1 LVLQDRTRVCC
12 DSYVR
17 QPLRRFTFP
26 ASVPGKVATWFAVSR
41 RQSAAAA
48 CRTAIAE
55 IVMRSTVNNNR
66 SSLATAVF
74 TALSAAALGGVSS
87 PASAET
93 AITIYSSAQPGAIPP
108 ELYRPLPGQSVPSA
122 MSVPGYALVRDDRD
136 VKLKQGRSQQS
147 FTDVAALID
156 PTTVTF
162 TSLTD
167 PGTRVLEQ
175 NFQFDLV
182 STQKLLLKFI
192 DRQITVDKTVGN
204 NVSQIS
210 GTLLSASDGIVLRD
224 KDGSIYTLPAY
235 SAVKFPDLPGGLNTR
250 PTLVWDIHSPT
261 GGNHKARVT
270 YQTGG
275 VTWWADY
282 NLIFN
287 EGEDANSGLLDLS
300 AWVSIINQSGAT
312 FGDAKLKLIA
322 GDVHRVEPVD
332 QRMYRREVLEMAA
345 AAPADA
351 AGFQQKDFFEFHLY
365 TLGRKT
371 TLPNNSTKQIEL
383 FDQAKQIPAKKVLLY
398 YGAAQPYFH
407 PAPYTERDMGVAMNK
422 KVDVYL
428 EFKNDKQFGLGVPL
442 PAGRIRVS
450 QVDKADQSL
459 EFIGEDK
466 IDHTP
471 KDEEVRVKLG
481 SAFDVV
487 GERRQVD
494 FAVDTKGRWVEE
506 EIEVKLRNHKTQP
519 VNVIVKESLYR
530 WSNWKVLT
538 KTHNF
543 DKEDARTISFPVRVA
558 KDGETVVRYRVRY
571 TW

>member
-1 LVLQDRTRVCC
+1 MRKSL
-12 DSYVR
+12 S
-17 QPLRRFTFP
+17 PL
-26 ASVPGKVATWFAVSR
+26 AVAVSCAIFGAATH
-41 RQSAAAA
+41 AAAA
-48 CRTAIAE
+48 E
-55 IVMRSTVNNNR
+55 K
-66 SSLATAVF
+66 
-74 TALSAAALGGVSS
+74 G
-87 PASAET
+87 ET
-93 AITIYSSAQPGAIPP
+93 AITIYSSAQPGGISP
-108 ELYRPLPGQSVPSA
+108 EFYRPIPGQGVPNA

-136 VKLKQGRSQQS
+136 VAIKQGRSQIP

-167 PGTRVLEQ
+167 PSTRVLEQ

-192 DRQITVDKTVGN
+192 DRQITVDKPNGN
-204 NVSQIS
+204 SVTPIT
-210 GTLLSASDGIVLRD
+210 GTLLSATDGIVLRGS
-224 KDGSIYTLPAY
+224 DGSIYSLPSY
-235 SAVKFPDLPGGLNTR
+235 NSVRFPDLPGGLNTR
-250 PTLVWDIHSPT
+250 PTLVWDINSPT

-282 NLIFN
+282 NIIFN
-287 EGEDANSGLLDLS
+287 EGADANSGLLDLS

-312 FGDAKLKLIA
+312 YQDAKLKLIA
-322 GDVHRVEPVD
+322 GDVHRVQPEMDMRV
-332 QRMYRREVLEMAA
+332 RREVLMKAA
-345 AAPADA
+345 EAQADV
-351 AGFQQKDFFEFHLY
+351 AGFVQKDFFEFHLY

-398 YGAAQPYFH
+398 YGAVQPYFY
-407 PAPYTERDMGVAMNK
+407 PSPYTDRNMGIEMNK

-428 EFKNDKQFGLGVPL
+428 EFKNDRQFGLGVPL
-442 PAGRIRVS
+442 PAGRLRVS
-450 QVDKADQSL
+450 QLDKADGSL

-471 KDEEVRVKLG
+471 KDEQVRVKLG

-487 GERRQVD
+487 GERRQVN
-494 FAVDTKGRWVEE
+494 FSVDTAAKWMEE
-506 EIEVKLRNHKTQP
+506 EIEVKLRNHKTQA
-519 VNVIVKESLYR
+519 VDVVVKENLYR
-530 WSNWKVLT
+530 WSNWKILT
-538 KTHNF
+538 QTHKY
-543 DKEDARTISFPVRVA
+543 DKEDARTISFPVRVL